1 MREIYYKNGQKM
13 DKKFDK
19 KMNVGTTYSK
29 NC

>member
-13 DKKFDK
+13 DKNIDK
-19 KMNVGTTYSK
+19 KMYVGTTYSK